1 MTIFFRLAI
10 GLVLLTGLSACGKD
24 MDLTCEDVR
33 AYQLAVAGKRVE
45 APEGLD
51 DLDPLKE
58 VPLPEA
64 SPRAEREEGS
74 NCIDRP
80 PEIKLNSG

>member
-1 MTIFFRLAI
+1 MTILFRIVI
-10 GLVLLTGLSACGKD
+10 GFILVLSLSACSKD
-24 MDLTCEDVR
+24 IDLACDEVQI
-33 AYQLAVAGKRVE
+33 YQLAVEGKRVE

-64 SPRAEREEGS
+64 SPRAERSEGS

-80 PEIKLNSG
+80 PKVKLGS

>member
-1 MTIFFRLAI
+1 MTILFRLAI
-10 GLVLLTGLSACGKD
+10 GLTLVMGLSACSKD
-24 MDLTCEDVR
+24 VDLACDDVR
-33 AYQLAVAGKRVE
+33 AYQLSVEGKRVE

-64 SPRAEREEGS
+64 SPRAEREDGS
-74 NCIDRP
+74 SCIDRP
-80 PEIKLNSG
+80 PKVRLGN